1 MLGHVRRTTR
11 TDVSLALLMAGISYL
26 AWALSCWT
34 AKQTAGALR
43 ERAVDA
49 LPAMAATFVDTF
61 AAWPRLVFDL
71 LGPVWML
78 AGLYMV
84 IRASRQ
90 HRVISWSWLLAST
103 QGLGGLLI
111 GVWAQLAQRNAAAL
125 VATSRPAAPSDPFW
139 IILAIAVV
147 IWVVTLVWLIGEGIR
162 MKGVRVGPAIGD
174 SAKTHAYRK

>member
-34 AKQTAGALR
+34 AHHTALALR
-43 ERAVDA
+43 EHVDDRG
-49 LPAMAATFVDTF
+49 LPTLVATFIGTF
-61 AAWPRLVFDL
+61 AAWPRLIFDL

-103 QGLGGLLI
+103 QAIGGLLI
-111 GVWAQLAQRNAAAL
+111 GVWAQSAQRL
-125 VATSRPAAPSDPFW
+125 VGGPLTLVRPAGRDPFG
-139 IILAIAVV
+139 IIVGVAVV
-147 IWVVTLVWLIGEGIR
+147 IWVSTLVWLIGEGFR
-162 MKGVRVGPAIGD
+162 ARGLRVGPDFGD